1 MGQEQREKGVEAP
14 LVSVVIPTHRRADL
28 LLRRALPSALGQTLQ
43 ELEVIVVVDG
53 ADPET
58 LAGLATVRDARVR
71 VVALRE
77 NVGGA
82 EARNVGIRQA
92 RAEWVALLDDD
103 DEWLPHK
110 LERQWEAARRSPHRF
125 PVLACGWI
133 VRRPEYDTLSPV
145 RLLEP
150 GERIGDYLIARKTLL
165 TPECGLTST
174 LLFARR
180 ELLLRM
186 PFTPGLPKHQDWDW
200 LLRVDRLEGVGFEI
214 LPETSAI
221 TYYGDGRPQMSNT
234 IDWRW
239 SLAWG
244 KDHYRQGRLTNK
256 AYVAFVVSQL
266 AVQAAREG
274 ASEAR
279 WLLLRE
285 ILAARPRAF
294 ELLRYVLIWG
304 VPLRVRQV
312 LRGAVQ
318 RFSLPVRRAAVKS
331 QI

>member
-1 MGQEQREKGVEAP
+1 MRPGALP

-28 LLRRALPSALGQTLQ
+28 LLRRALPSALEQTLRD
-43 ELEVIVVVDG
+43 LEVIVVVDG

-58 LAGLATVRDARVR
+58 LAGLARVGDSRLR
-71 VVALRE
+71 VVVLPQ

-110 LERQWEAARRSPHRF
+110 LERQWEAAHRSPHRF

-133 VRRPEYDTLSPV
+133 VRRPEYDTFNPAGPLD
-145 RLLEP
+145 P
-150 GERIGDYLIARKTLL
+150 GEPIGDYLIARKTLL

-174 LLFARR
+174 LLFAPR
-180 ELLLRM
+180 ELLRV

-200 LLRVDRLEGVGFEI
+200 LLRVDGLEGVGFEI
-214 LPETSAI
+214 LPEASAI
-221 TYYGDGRPQMSNT
+221 TYYGEGRPQMSNT
-234 IDWRW
+234 TDWRR

-244 KDHYRQGRLTNK
+244 KDHHRQGRLTNK
-256 AYVAFVVSQL
+256 AYVAFVVTQL

-274 ASEAR
+274 ASEAC

-304 VPLRVRQV
+304 VPLRLRQV
-312 LRGAVQ
+312 LRAAVN
-318 RFSLPVRRAAVKS
+318 RLSLPVRRGVAKS